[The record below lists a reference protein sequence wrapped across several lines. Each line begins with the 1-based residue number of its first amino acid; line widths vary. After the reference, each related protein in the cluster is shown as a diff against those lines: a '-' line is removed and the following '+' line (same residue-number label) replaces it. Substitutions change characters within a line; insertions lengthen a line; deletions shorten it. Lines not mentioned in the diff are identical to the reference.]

1 MVEVYG
7 LRDAIRNR
15 RGMAGRKLLG
25 WKRMRLRFAIIAFLL
40 EFVLRAQPP
49 AALPPGFTGDPQI
62 IAVFNR
68 ISQQTARL
76 MPMLA
81 EVHARDWVAKG
92 ASETYVAQLES
103 AEQQVK
109 AVQTD
114 MGALSQ
120 HPDHMQDCMKGLFRV
135 QALHGS
141 LESLMGGLR
150 RYQNSPLADLIE
162 SVAAEDQSDLEK
174 LQSYILDLANQK
186 EQEFLVVDH
195 EAQRCRA
202 SISREP
208 APGKKKP
215 GSQP

>member
-1 MVEVYG
+1 MCP
-7 LRDAIRNR
+7 
-15 RGMAGRKLLG
+15 
-25 WKRMRLRFAIIAFLL
+25 RFAIVAFLL
-40 EFVLRAQPP
+40 ELVLCAQQP
-49 AALPPGFTGDPQI
+49 AALPPGFTGDPRI
-62 IAVFNR
+62 ITVFNR
-68 ISQQTARL
+68 ISRQTARL
-76 MPMLA
+76 TPMLA

-92 ASETYVAQLES
+92 ASETYVAQLGS
-103 AEQQVK
+103 AELQVQ

-114 MGALSQ
+114 MGALAQ
-120 HPDHMQDCMKGLFRV
+120 HPDHMQECMRGLFRV

-162 SVAAEDQSDLEK
+162 SVAAEDQSDLEQ
-174 LQSYILDLANQK
+174 LQSYILDLANRK

-202 SISREP
+202 GISREP
-208 APGKKKP
+208 APGKKKT

>member
-1 MVEVYG
+1 MCS
-7 LRDAIRNR
+7 
-15 RGMAGRKLLG
+15 
-25 WKRMRLRFAIIAFLL
+25 RFAIIAFLL
-40 EFVLRAQPP
+40 DIVLVAQQP
-49 AALPPGFTGDPQI
+49 AALPPGFTGDPRI
-62 IAVFNR
+62 ISVFNR

-76 MPMLA
+76 TPMLA
-81 EVHARDWVAKG
+81 EVHARDWVTKG

-103 AEQQVK
+103 AQQQVK
-109 AVQTD
+109 AVQTE
-114 MGALSQ
+114 MGALAQ

-150 RYQNSPLADLIE
+150 RYQNSPMADLIE
-162 SVAAEDQSDLEK
+162 SVAAEDQSDLEQ

>member
-40 EFVLRAQPP
+40 EFVLRAQQP

-114 MGALSQ
+114 MGALAQ

>member
-1 MVEVYG
+1 M
-7 LRDAIRNR
+7 RPRSAAI
-15 RGMAGRKLLG
+15 ATLAAVICAC
-25 WKRMRLRFAIIAFLL
+25 W
-40 EFVLRAQPP
+40 VVVRAQTP
-49 AALPPGFTGDPQI
+49 APAPPPGFTGDPQI
-62 IAVFNR
+62 LAVFNR

-76 MPMLA
+76 TPMLE

-92 ASETYVAQLES
+92 ASDTYVAQLES
-103 AEQQVK
+103 AQTQIQ
-109 AVQTD
+109 AIQTD
-114 MGALSQ
+114 MAALAQ

-162 SVAAEDQSDLEK
+162 SVAAEDQSDLAK

-202 SISREP
+202 TISREP
-208 APGKKKP
+208 APRTVRK
-215 GSQP
+215 QP

>member
-1 MVEVYG
+1 MA
-7 LRDAIRNR
+7 LRS
-15 RGMAGRKLLG
+15 AG
-25 WKRMRLRFAIIAFLL
+25 F
-40 EFVLRAQPP
+40 
-49 AALPPGFTGDPQI
+49 AALPAVFFACWIAVRAQQQPAPPPGFMGDPQI
-62 IAVFNR
+62 ITVFNR
-68 ISQQTARL
+68 IAQQTARL

-92 ASETYVAQLES
+92 ASETYIAQLQS
-103 AEQQVK
+103 AQTQVQ

-114 MGALSQ
+114 MAALAQ
-120 HPDHMQDCMKGLFRV
+120 HPDNMQDCMKGLFRV

-174 LQSYILDLANQK
+174 LQSYILELANQK

-202 SISREP
+202 TISREP
-208 APGKKKP
+208 APAKSVRRTAP
-215 GSQP
+215 QQPQNQ